1 MGLKV
6 FSWFRRIIA
15 NFGEERTYS
24 ECMQL
29 VERSRQGD
37 QVATAT
43 ISMVRKNAEAGSE
56 KARRSLEEIKKY
68 ARSSAPMPINVGS
81 DAVVLR
87 NACFGEDVDAVGVQ
101 LTKVALA
108 DPNTAVVTLANSCN
122 VKELAGRIQECIKSE
137 AFQYTFKKPG
147 LVLELMKKV
156 DHDTQHALLLGYVM
170 GMANKLQMVRHPK
183 CPVAVFSNEA
193 AWELGQ

>member
-1 MGLKV
+1 MTKV
-6 FSWFRRIIA
+6 FSWFRRVFA
-15 NFGEERTYS
+15 SFGEEPTYN

-56 KARRSLEEIKKY
+56 KARQSLEEIKRY
-68 ARSSAPMPINVGS
+68 ARSSAPMAVNVGA
-81 DAVVLR
+81 DAMALR
-87 NACFGEDVDAVGVQ
+87 SACFGEDIDNVGMQ
-101 LTKVALA
+101 LSKVSLS

-122 VKELAGRIQECIKSE
+122 VRELAGKINECIKSD
-137 AFQYTFKKPG
+137 AFQHTFKRPG
-147 LVLELMKKV
+147 LFLELIKQA
-156 DHDTQHALLLGYVM
+156 DNETQHALLLGYVM
-170 GMANKLQMVRHPK
+170 GMANRLQAVRHPK
-183 CPVAVFSNEA
+183 CPVAVFSCEA